1 MPKSRG
7 RPQDPEV
14 QQERK
19 AKLIAAAH
27 QLMKQRSVKNIT
39 IRELAAEAGM
49 QSAMIS
55 YYFGSKEGLFLAML
69 EELSLQHFSALKAMA
84 QSDNPL
90 KGFIVTMLA
99 YLQENDAL
107 SRFIIDDIVGEAGMI
122 GQRFIELFPKQM
134 RAFLPT
140 LIEQEQAAGR
150 IRKDVDPQWCAFSLL
165 NMILMPFMAEP
176 VRERA
181 WDITRADICG
191 DAWADH
197 IYQMFTVG
205 VSEPSEQY
213 GKATT
218 RSKVKK

>member
-1 MPKSRG
+1 MANNRG

-19 AKLIAAAH
+19 DKLIAVAH
-27 QLMKQRSVKNIT
+27 RLMKQKSFQNIT

-69 EELSLQHFSALKAMA
+69 EELSVQHFSALNLVTK
-84 QSDNPL
+84 SDDPL
-90 KGFIVTMLA
+90 KGFIVTMLG

-107 SRFIIDDIVGEAGMI
+107 SRFIIDDIIGEAGML
-122 GQRFIELFPKQM
+122 GKRFIELFPMQM

-150 IRKDVDPQWCAFSLL
+150 IRPELDPQWCAFSLL

-181 WDITRADICG
+181 WDISRADICS

-197 IYQMFTVG
+197 IYNVFTVG
-205 VSEPSEQY
+205 VSDPIDNS
-213 GKATT
+213 
-218 RSKVKK
+218 SKVK